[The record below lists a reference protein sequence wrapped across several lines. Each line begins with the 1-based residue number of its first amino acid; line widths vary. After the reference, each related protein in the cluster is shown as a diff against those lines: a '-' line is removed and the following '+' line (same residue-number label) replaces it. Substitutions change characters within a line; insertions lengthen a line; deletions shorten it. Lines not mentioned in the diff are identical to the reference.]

1 MGYNNFFIEF
11 LELFL
16 MEKSDVASGVD
27 VACLY
32 VERAGG
38 RAGKGSG
45 GDVSDDEGGS
55 SMRRLQS

>member
-1 MGYNNFFIEF
+1 
-11 LELFL
+11 
-16 MEKSDVASGVD
+16 VTSGVD

-45 GDVSDDEGGS
+45 GDAPDDEGGS
-55 SMRRLQS
+55 SMRRLRS